1 MTASKS
7 ISPQQPAEDP
17 YRKAGDI
24 ELCVGGLE
32 TYLAPLPLPTDADP
46 CCPYISDYND
56 IYLDFGGGEPNVFSY
71 QVNLGLPFS
80 AACLIA
86 FGFPLLGG
94 FLGWALGFGSEDIL
108 DAISGI
114 FLVAWKFALWGN
126 LFVLGMFFC
135 IWLHHHKLFTKVIPT
150 RFNRQRR
157 EVCFMPDG
165 ATEPLF
171 VPWESLS
178 AWVVQGQSATQ
189 YGITRHYGMG
199 MGFMHEGELVSVE
212 FQCGALQL
220 AIANWEAVR
229 GYMEYELNDLH
240 AIQDPLEL
248 QAPGDPPHE
257 GLHTFRNARAS
268 LHRRIREKEVG
279 WIYGFF
285 WYVYHVMTL
294 WTLPNHLV
302 EWEIKRIAKVGRKA
316 LPEAMREWSEPLPP
330 EQWAKPSAE
339 LLRLSAKVKALIK
352 RSPRKPITEV
362 FAEAYRSEL
371 THKKAPVKR
380 GLI

>member
-1 MTASKS
+1 MTSS
-7 ISPQQPAEDP
+7 ISTSPQQSVEEPQK
-17 YRKAGDI
+17 KAGDI
-24 ELCVGGLE
+24 ELCLAGRQ
-32 TYLAPLPLPTDADP
+32 TYLAPLPLPTAADP

-71 QVNLGLPFS
+71 QINLGGPFTVFCLTAFGAPLLLWFIGLALGYGAEESLEFSVDYFLFAWDFS
-80 AACLIA
+80 AYMW
-86 FGFPLLGG
+86 LGTS
-94 FLGWALGFGSEDIL
+94 A
-108 DAISGI
+108 
-114 FLVAWKFALWGN
+114 VCFA
-126 LFVLGMFFC
+126 

-165 ATEPLF
+165 ATQPLF

-189 YGITRHYGMG
+189 YGVTRHYGMG

-302 EWEIKRIAKVGRKA
+302 EWEIKRIAKVSRKA
-316 LPEAMREWSEPLPP
+316 LPEAMLEWSEPLPP
-330 EQWAKPSAE
+330 EQWAMPSAE

-352 RSPRKPITEV
+352 RSPRKSITEV
-362 FAEAYRSEL
+362 FAEVYRSEP
-371 THKKAPVKR
+371 TSRQR
-380 GLI
+380 G

>member
-1 MTASKS
+1 MCF
-7 ISPQQPAEDP
+7 
-17 YRKAGDI
+17 Y
-24 ELCVGGLE
+24 V
-32 TYLAPLPLPTDADP
+32 
-46 CCPYISDYND
+46 
-56 IYLDFGGGEPNVFSY
+56 
-71 QVNLGLPFS
+71 
-80 AACLIA
+80 
-86 FGFPLLGG
+86 
-94 FLGWALGFGSEDIL
+94 
-108 DAISGI
+108 
-114 FLVAWKFALWGN
+114 
-126 LFVLGMFFC
+126 
-135 IWLHHHKLFTKVIPT
+135 WLQAHKLFTKVIPT

-302 EWEIKRIAKVGRKA
+302 EWEIKRIAKIGRKA

-339 LLRLSAKVKALIK
+339 LLRLSAKVKALVK
-352 RSPRKPITEV
+352 RSPRRAITEI
-362 FAEAYRSEL
+362 FAEVNR
-371 THKKAPVKR
+371 P
-380 GLI
+380 

>member
-1 MTASKS
+1 M
-7 ISPQQPAEDP
+7 
-17 YRKAGDI
+17 
-24 ELCVGGLE
+24 
-32 TYLAPLPLPTDADP
+32 
-46 CCPYISDYND
+46 
-56 IYLDFGGGEPNVFSY
+56 
-71 QVNLGLPFS
+71 
-80 AACLIA
+80 
-86 FGFPLLGG
+86 
-94 FLGWALGFGSEDIL
+94 
-108 DAISGI
+108 SGI

-229 GYMEYELNDLH
+229 GYMEYELNDLQ

-248 QAPGDPPHE
+248 QAPGDPSHE

-279 WIYGFF
+279 WVYGFF

-339 LLRLSAKVKALIK
+339 LLRLSAKVKALVK
-352 RSPRKPITEV
+352 RSPRRAITEI
-362 FAEAYRSEL
+362 FAEVNR
-371 THKKAPVKR
+371 P
-380 GLI
+380 

>member
-1 MTASKS
+1 MISS
-7 ISPQQPAEDP
+7 ISTSPQQSFEKPQK
-17 YRKAGDI
+17 KAGDI
-24 ELCVGGLE
+24 EFCLAGRR
-32 TYLAPLPLPTDADP
+32 TYLAPLPLPTEADP

-56 IYLDFGGGEPNVFSY
+56 IFLDFGGGKPNVYSY
-71 QVNLGLPFS
+71 QIWLGGPFS
-80 AACLIA
+80 CACLSA
-86 FGFPLLGG
+86 FGFPLLLWLIG
-94 FLGWALGFGSEDIL
+94 LALGYSSVESLEFSLEY
-108 DAISGI
+108 
-114 FLVAWKFALWGN
+114 FVFAWKFSV
-126 LFVLGMFFC
+126 FM
-135 IWLHHHKLFTKVIPT
+135 WLAGSAMCFYVWLQAHKLFTKVIPT

-199 MGFMHEGELVSVE
+199 MGFVHEGELVSVE

-248 QAPGDPPHE
+248 QAPGDPSHE

-352 RSPRKPITEV
+352 RSPRKSITEV
-362 FAEAYRSEL
+362 FAEAYRSEPN
-371 THKKAPVKR
+371 HKKAPVKR

>member
-1 MTASKS
+1 MTTSKS

-17 YRKAGDI
+17 HRKAGDI
-24 ELCVGGLE
+24 ELCVGGRE

-94 FLGWALGFGSEDIL
+94 FLGWALGFGNEDIL

-114 FLVAWKFALWGN
+114 FLVAWKFALWGS

-135 IWLHHHKLFTKVIPT
+135 IWLHHHKLFTQVIPT

-157 EVCFMPDG
+157 EVCFMPAG

-178 AWVVQGQSATQ
+178 AWVVQGQSASQ

-248 QAPGDPPHE
+248 QAPGDPAHE

-268 LHRRIREKEVG
+268 LHRRIREKEAG

-339 LLRLSAKVKALIK
+339 LLRLSAKVKALVK

-362 FAEAYRSEL
+362 FAEAYRSE
-371 THKKAPVKR
+371 PSSRQR
-380 GLI
+380 G

>member
-1 MTASKS
+1 MSKKS
-7 ISPQQPAEDP
+7 DIKPLQPVLSKQK
-17 YRKAGDI
+17 KAGDI
-24 ELCVGGLE
+24 EYFASGRQ
-32 TYLAPLPLPTDADP
+32 TYLAPLPLPTGAEP
-46 CCPYISDYND
+46 YCPYISDYNEA
-56 IYLDFGGGEPNVFSY
+56 YLDFGGGEPNVYSY
-71 QVNLGLPFS
+71 QIWLGGPFS
-80 AACLIA
+80 CACFSA
-86 FGFPLLGG
+86 FGFPLLLWLIG
-94 FLGWALGFGSEDIL
+94 LALGYSSAESFDFSLEY
-108 DAISGI
+108 
-114 FLVAWKFALWGN
+114 FVFAWKYSAF
-126 LFVLGMFFC
+126 M
-135 IWLHHHKLFTKVIPT
+135 WLAGSAMCFYVWLQAHKLFTQVIPT

-165 ATEPLF
+165 ATQPLF

-189 YGITRHYGMG
+189 YGVTRHYGMG
-199 MGFMHEGELVSVE
+199 MGFMHAGELVSVE

-352 RSPRKPITEV
+352 RSPRKSITEV
-362 FAEAYRSEL
+362 FAEAYRSEP

>member
-1 MTASKS
+1 MWYA
-7 ISPQQPAEDP
+7 I
-17 YRKAGDI
+17 
-24 ELCVGGLE
+24 
-32 TYLAPLPLPTDADP
+32 AD
-46 CCPYISDYND
+46 S
-56 IYLDFGGGEPNVFSY
+56 
-71 QVNLGLPFS
+71 FS
-80 AACLIA
+80 AALPIA
-86 FGFPLLGG
+86 LGG
-94 FLGWALGFGSEDIL
+94 W
-108 DAISGI
+108 
-114 FLVAWKFALWGN
+114 FAASAVCLYVW
-126 LFVLGMFFC
+126 FQA
-135 IWLHHHKLFTKVIPT
+135 HKLFTTVIPT

-178 AWVVQGQSATQ
+178 AWIVQGQSASQ
-189 YGITRHYGMG
+189 YGVTRHYGMG
-199 MGFMHEGELVSVE
+199 MGFEHEGELVRVE

-229 GYMEYELNDLH
+229 GYMEYELNDLQ

-248 QAPGDPPHE
+248 HEPGDPSHE

-268 LHRRIREKEVG
+268 LHRRIREEEVG

-302 EWEIKRIAKVGRKA
+302 EWEIKRIAKVGRRA
-316 LPEAMREWSEPLPP
+316 LPQAMREWSEPLPP

-352 RSPRKPITEV
+352 RFPRKPITEI
-362 FAEAYRSEL
+362 FAEAYRSD
-371 THKKAPVKR
+371 K
-380 GLI
+380 

>member
-1 MTASKS
+1 MTKSKAVLPKAP
-7 ISPQQPAEDP
+7 INAAQK
-17 YRKAGDI
+17 KAGDI
-24 ELCVGGLE
+24 ELFPGGRQ
-32 TYLAPLPLPTDADP
+32 TYLAPLPLPTEAEP

-56 IYLDFGGGEPNVFSY
+56 TYLDFGGGEPNVYSY
-71 QVNLGLPFS
+71 QIWLGVPFTS
-80 AACLIA
+80 ACLMS
-86 FGFPLLGG
+86 LGG
-94 FLGWALGFGSEDIL
+94 SLLVWLMALALGDSATESWEFSV
-108 DAISGI
+108 SY
-114 FLVAWKFALWGN
+114 FLSAWKLSAFMWFAGSAMCFYVW
-126 LFVLGMFFC
+126 LGA
-135 IWLHHHKLFTKVIPT
+135 HKLFTSVIPT

-165 ATEPLF
+165 VTEPLF

-178 AWVVQGQSATQ
+178 AWIVQGQSASQ
-189 YGITRHYGMG
+189 YGVTRHYGMG
-199 MGFMHEGELVSVE
+199 MGFEHEGEWVRVE

-229 GYMEYELNDLH
+229 GYMEYELNDLQ

-248 QAPGDPPHE
+248 HEPGDPSHE

-268 LHRRIREKEVG
+268 LHRRIRAKEVG

-302 EWEIKRIAKVGRKA
+302 EWEIKRIAKVGRRA
-316 LPEAMREWSEPLPP
+316 LPQAMREWSEPLPP

-352 RSPRKPITEV
+352 RSPRKPITEI
-362 FAEAYRSEL
+362 FAEVYRGDANSR
-371 THKKAPVKR
+371 R
-380 GLI
+380 GR

>member
-1 MTASKS
+1 M
-7 ISPQQPAEDP
+7 
-17 YRKAGDI
+17 
-24 ELCVGGLE
+24 GLALG
-32 TYLAPLPLPTDADP
+32 YS
-46 CCPYISDYND
+46 SDES
-56 IYLDFGGGEPNVFSY
+56 LDFSLEYFVF
-71 QVNLGLPFS
+71 
-80 AACLIA
+80 
-86 FGFPLLGG
+86 
-94 FLGWALGFGSEDIL
+94 
-108 DAISGI
+108 
-114 FLVAWKFALWGN
+114 AWKYSAF
-126 LFVLGMFFC
+126 M
-135 IWLHHHKLFTKVIPT
+135 WLAGSAMCFYVWLQAHKLFTNVIPT

-189 YGITRHYGMG
+189 YGVTRHYGMG
-199 MGFMHEGELVSVE
+199 MGFVHEGELVSVE

-279 WIYGFF
+279 WIFGFF

-339 LLRLSAKVKALIK
+339 LLRMSAKVKVLIK
-352 RSPRKPITEV
+352 RSPSKPITEV
-362 FAEAYRSEL
+362 FAEAYRSE
-371 THKKAPVKR
+371 PNSRQR
-380 GLI
+380 G

>member
-1 MTASKS
+1 MAF
-7 ISPQQPAEDP
+7 
-17 YRKAGDI
+17 G
-24 ELCVGGLE
+24 
-32 TYLAPLPLPTDADP
+32 APLTA
-46 CCPYISDYND
+46 
-56 IYLDFGGGEPNVFSY
+56 G
-71 QVNLGLPFS
+71 LGFAFLGSNSQEVWYAITGSFS
-80 AACLIA
+80 AALPIA
-86 FGFPLLGG
+86 LGG
-94 FLGWALGFGSEDIL
+94 LATS
-108 DAISGI
+108 A
-114 FLVAWKFALWGN
+114 V
-126 LFVLGMFFC
+126 FFYV
-135 IWLHHHKLFTKVIPT
+135 WLEAHKLFTSVIPT

-178 AWVVQGQSATQ
+178 AWIVQGQSASQ
-189 YGITRHYGMG
+189 CGVTRHYGMS
-199 MGFMHEGELVSVE
+199 MGFEHEGEWVRVE

-229 GYMEYELNDLH
+229 GYMEYELNDLS

-248 QAPGDPPHE
+248 HEPGDPSHE
-257 GLHTFRNARAS
+257 GLHTFRNARAG

-302 EWEIKRIAKVGRKA
+302 EWEIKHIAKVGRKA
-316 LPEAMREWSEPLPP
+316 LPQAMREWSEPLPP
-330 EQWAKPSAE
+330 AQWAKPSDE

-352 RSPRKPITEV
+352 RSPRKPITEI
-362 FAEAYRSEL
+362 FAEAYRSD
-371 THKKAPVKR
+371 K
-380 GLI
+380 

>member
-220 AIANWEAVR
+220 AIAHWEAVR

>member
-1 MTASKS
+1 MTKAQAVL
-7 ISPQQPAEDP
+7 PQQPVN
-17 YRKAGDI
+17 RMQKKAGDI
-24 ELCVGGLE
+24 KYFSSGRQ
-32 TYLAPLPLPTDADP
+32 TYLAPLPLPTEAEP

-56 IYLDFGGGEPNVFSY
+56 IFLDFGGGEPNVFSY
-71 QVNLGLPFS
+71 QVNLGGPFTC
-80 AACLIA
+80 ACLIA
-86 FGFPLLGG
+86 FVFPLLTG
-94 FLGWALGFGSEDIL
+94 LLAASLGFGVEDVMNSIEGTFL
-108 DAISGI
+108 I
-114 FLVAWKFALWGN
+114 FWKWALFGGGFS
-126 LFVLGMFFC
+126 LAMAFC
-135 IWLHHHKLFTKVIPT
+135 IWLYHHNLFTQVIPT

-157 EVCFMPDG
+157 EVCFMPEG
-165 ATEPLF
+165 VTEPLF

-178 AWVVQGQSATQ
+178 AWIVQSQGASQ
-189 YGITRHYGMG
+189 YGVTRQYGMG
-199 MGFMHEGELVSVE
+199 MGFEHEGELVRVE
-212 FQCGALQL
+212 FQCGALEL

-229 GYMEYELNDLH
+229 GYMEYELNDLS
-240 AIQDPLEL
+240 ALQDPLEL

-257 GLHTFRNARAS
+257 GLHTFRNARAG

-316 LPEAMREWSEPLPP
+316 LPQAMRDWSESLPP

-352 RSPRKPITEV
+352 RSPRKPITEI
-362 FAEAYRSEL
+362 FAEVYR
-371 THKKAPVKR
+371 R
-380 GLI
+380 